1 MQTHHDT
8 DHRVLKVIV
17 RSPRSTLD
25 DIVFECSDLTWNQ
38 VFLAIDRLSREG
50 TLTLTSKGHGLY
62 TIRCSNQGRQEV
74 IIAPTPEA
82 LARRGANSNTTHM

>member
-8 DHRVLKVIV
+8 DHRVFEVIV

-38 VFLAIDRLSREG
+38 VFSAIDRLSREG
-50 TLTLTSKGHGLY
+50 ALTLTPKGHGLF
-62 TIRCSNQGRQEV
+62 TIRLSNQRRQEA
-74 IIAPTPEA
+74 ILAPTSEA
-82 LARRGANSNTTHM
+82 LARRGAHSDTTHI